1 MGRAAARAY
10 PAVMHAQGHRRT
22 IRRRTRRRRW
32 PLWIGVAA
40 IVVGAVVVAGFMVVP
55 SAPDPLPLPLLERPV
70 AQALPEGLP
79 EPVAR
84 FFETRYGSQ
93 VEPPTGV
100 VVHGHAWLRPA
111 GPWFLPARF
120 RFVHDAGRSYAHDI
134 AITWFGL
141 DVMRV
146 DERYVDGRARMA
158 IPFAVEEHTPQLA
171 QGAALAL
178 WAEAIWFPTLW
189 VTHPGVTWE
198 PVDQATAVL
207 VMPFERGDLRAT
219 IGFDEAGDISG
230 LEAQRFAGADAEAT
244 SRWRNAAE
252 GWTMI
257 DGSWR
262 PRVGS
267 VRWDDDD
274 PWAVFT
280 VTSVQEHVD
289 VEALLRAP
297 WSR

>member
-1 MGRAAARAY
+1 
-10 PAVMHAQGHRRT
+10 MHGQGHPRT
-22 IRRRTRRRRW
+22 IPRRTRRRRW
-32 PLWIGVAA
+32 ALWIGVALLGVLGVA
-40 IVVGAVVVAGFMVVP
+40 VAGFTVVP
-55 SAPDPLPLPLLERPV
+55 APPAPLPLPQLERP
-70 AQALPEGLP
+70 ATRGLPDGLP

-100 VVHGHAWLRPA
+100 VVNGHAWLRPA

-189 VTHPGVTWE
+189 VTHPEVTWE
-198 PVDQATAVL
+198 PVDAATALL
-207 VMPFERGDLRAT
+207 VMPFEQGDLRAT
-219 IGFDEAGDISG
+219 IRFDETGDITG
-230 LEAQRFAGADAEAT
+230 LEAERFAGADADTT

-252 GWTMI
+252 GWSTI
-257 DGSWR
+257 DGAWR

-267 VRWDDDD
+267 VRWGDDEA
-274 PWAVFT
+274 WAVFT

-289 VEALLRAP
+289 VDALLRAP